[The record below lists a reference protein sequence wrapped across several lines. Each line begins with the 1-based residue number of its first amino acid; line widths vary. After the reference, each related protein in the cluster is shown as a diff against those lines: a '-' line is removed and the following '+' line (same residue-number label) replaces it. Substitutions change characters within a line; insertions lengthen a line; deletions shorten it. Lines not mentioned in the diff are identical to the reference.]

1 MGRRRSS
8 ARRAPARQQRP
19 PVRLYLEGET
29 ENRYF
34 ADLCTRLK
42 LPVRIWPGLKQ
53 ASRVVKR
60 AVKDLRRSRG
70 DDAPIW
76 CVFDHEHPNMADTM
90 ALADKHHIRCAVSN
104 PCFELWL
111 LLHFQE
117 SPGAQDA
124 KSLLNILRKHLVGYD
139 KRLSIA
145 MLRELDEKRRGAAM
159 DRARK
164 LHQQA
169 CEEGEPWRNPVTT
182 VYELVEFLHE
192 RAESRS
198 TAPAVRGAEG

>member
-53 ASRVVKR
+53 ASRVVER

-76 CVFDHEHPNMADTM
+76 CVFDHEHPNMADT
-90 ALADKHHIRCAVSN
+90 LDHADRHHIRCAVSN

-117 SPGAQDA
+117 PPGARNA
-124 KSLLNILRKHLVGYD
+124 KSLLDMLKKHLGNYG
-139 KRLSIA
+139 KRLS
-145 MLRELDEKRRGAAM
+145 RPVLDKLHTGRRVAM

-169 CEEGEPWRNPVTT
+169 REEGEPWRNPVTT

-192 RAESRS
+192 RAESHR
-198 TAPAVRGAEG
+198 TAPPVRGAGG